1 MPDQPHTEGRGST
14 RAPVG
19 RLTGF
24 EYGVLERPDSCLW
37 TADQEAMKK
46 AAKRLRWLEAE
57 RKANR

>member
-1 MPDQPHTEGRGST
+1 MGRKR

-24 EYGVLERPDSCLW
+24 EYGVLERPDPCLW
-37 TADQEAMKK
+37 TADKRAMRK

-57 RKANR
+57 RTRADATSTKEDG